1 MTNVFIINGG
11 HPFAHSPGEFNATL
25 LEKTSSY
32 LSSKDCYAVQT
43 SSVGEK
49 YDVLEE
55 VEKFKWADIIVYHTP
70 IWWFQLPF
78 GFKEYIDRV
87 ITAGHQRGI
96 YDSDGRSS
104 KNPAINYGTGGRLQ
118 GKKYIVTTSWNAPKE
133 AFELEG
139 EFFRQQSVDDSIL
152 FGFHRMN
159 AFIGLERLAS
169 MHFHDVE
176 KNADIPQELE
186 RYALFLEKMFS

>member
-32 LSSKDCYAVQT
+32 LSSKDGYAVQT